1 MANPQVEKGHTKIAN
16 EILEQLMRIYLSP
29 NQWQVLMC
37 IIRKTYGYQ
46 KKVDFITNSQI
57 VEATGMHKS
66 HVSRALHSL
75 EVINLITRNSKNI
88 GFQKDWE
95 KWQKLSKLVP
105 NKLPELVTKKLPEL
119 VTNEKLPELVT
130 LNEKLPEL
138 VTKNGELPELVTLN
152 EKLPELVTN
161 EKLPDMQLKLPD
173 TTTKVTSALVTQKKK
188 ETIKKKY
195 IYSLFLKFWETYP
208 KKEAKEKA
216 QQVFIKLNPSEELLA
231 VIIKAIKLQQQTPQW
246 LEDGGKFIPLPA
258 SWLNGKRWEDEIP
271 TAKILA
277 SPEDK
282 RYSVEDY
289 LDKEAP
295 KVKPNGHTPVV
306 PEVKTEKEEAHG

>member
-16 EILEQLMRIYLSP
+16 EILEQLMRIYLAP

-37 IIRKTYGYQ
+37 IIRKTYGFQ
-46 KKVDFITNSQI
+46 KKVDYITNSQI

-75 EVINLITRNSKNI
+75 EIMNLITRNGKNI

-95 KWQKLSKLVP
+95 KWQKLSKLIT
-105 NKLPELVTKKLPEL
+105 NKLPELVTNKLPELVTNEELPELVTLNEELPELVTKNKELPELVTLNEELPEL
-119 VTNEKLPELVT
+119 VTNEKLP
-130 LNEKLPEL
+130 K
-138 VTKNGELPELVTLN
+138 
-152 EKLPELVTN
+152 
-161 EKLPDMQLKLPD
+161 MQLKLPD

-188 ETIKKKY
+188 ETIQKKY
-195 IYSLFLKFWETYP
+195 IYSLFLKFWGTYP
-208 KKEAKEKA
+208 RKEAKEKA
-216 QQVFIKLNPSEELLA
+216 RQVFVKINPSEELLET
-231 VIIKAIKLQQQTPQW
+231 ILKAIKLQQQTPQW
-246 LEDGGKFIPLPA
+246 VENGGKFIPLPA

-271 TAKILA
+271 TAKISA

-289 LDKEAP
+289 LSKEAP
-295 KVKPNGHTPVV
+295 EVKNNGHTPVV
-306 PEVKTEKEEAHG
+306 KPAKEEAHG